1 MHYNRLVLPNCFY
14 ILPVYDEDTHTN
26 KKNNINYHKKIAQC
40 SKFCYR
46 KSLYNRMHIVSRIVS
61 NIVSNIIFL
70 IHLLI
75 IDDFTYD

>member
-1 MHYNRLVLPNCFY
+1 MTILLAVSSANAYTNVYNQ
-14 ILPVYDEDTHTN
+14 
-26 KKNNINYHKKIAQC
+26 INYHKKIAQC

-46 KSLYNRMHIVSRIVS
+46 KSLYNRMHIVSHTVFI
-61 NIVSNIIFL
+61 